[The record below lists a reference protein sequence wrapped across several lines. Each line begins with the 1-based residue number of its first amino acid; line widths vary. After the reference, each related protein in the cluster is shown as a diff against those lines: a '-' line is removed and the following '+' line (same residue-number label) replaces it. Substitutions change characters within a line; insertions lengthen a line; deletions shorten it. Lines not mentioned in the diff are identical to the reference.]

1 MNKNHLEAMNDVAL
15 FQGICS
21 EEYNTLIMCLSPQIK
36 YFTKNEI
43 LLLTGDSVH
52 HVGIIIDGTAS
63 AYLDHSS
70 GSHTLITNLTPKST
84 FGEVLVSSR
93 THKSPVTIY
102 ATSDVTVAFIEYEK
116 IYSMC
121 ATACSAHNLFLQNM
135 IMTISDKYFYLFNR
149 IAILREKTLRSKIIA
164 YLYSLSENGISSSVT
179 IPYSKTM
186 LADYILSNRS
196 ALSKELRKMEDEGL
210 IVVNGRNVELSFLKS

>member
-1 MNKNHLEAMNDVAL
+1 MSGVAL
-15 FQGICS
+15 FQGIS
-21 EEYNTLIMCLSPQIK
+21 DEEYTTLIKCLSPKIK
-36 YFTKNEI
+36 HFAKNEI

-52 HVGIIIDGTAS
+52 HVGIIVDGTAS

-70 GSHTLITNLTPKST
+70 GSHTLITNLTSKST

-102 ATSDVTVAFIEYEK
+102 ATSDTTIALIEYDRVF
-116 IYSMC
+116 SMC
-121 ATACSAHNLFLQNM
+121 ATACSAHSTFLQNM
-135 IMTISDKYFYLFNR
+135 IKTISDKYFYLFNR

-164 YLYSLSENGISSSVT
+164 YLYSLSENGASSSVT

-186 LADYILSNRS
+186 LADYILANRS
-196 ALSKELRKMEDEGL
+196 ALSKELRKMEDEEL
-210 IVVNGRNVELSFLKS
+210 IVVNGRNVELSFLKC